1 MTGKSMRLT
10 FKGDKPKRKRTK
22 SSDEKRASKRA
33 QVTGD
38 ESDVEMYG
46 GDEQAWVPPATCGEV
61 TGPTFVH
68 QRQQNGS
75 ALVLTYNAPLS
86 QVETTTVE
94 QPDIPLEM
102 VEDGATIAATDVAPN
117 TVHQVW
123 VATNIPMSS
132 KWTLK
137 STQGTFLGCDKY
149 GEVIA
154 TNEARGPQ
162 EEWTLYQVDVM
173 PSSDDRILAGP
184 RRGFAFQ
191 SMYGG
196 YLALDDPTETQAK
209 RRLRADGQEVTS
221 LSVWDLNVQWK
232 FRHAYRQMHRATKV
246 APTAQASLLDEER
259 LSRSRQ
265 GWNAGTSHHFTKESR
280 RELVQAQREGRLAEA
295 MLDRRAKL
303 KIYI

>member
-1 MTGKSMRLT
+1 
-10 FKGDKPKRKRTK
+10 
-22 SSDEKRASKRA
+22 
-33 QVTGD
+33 
-38 ESDVEMYG
+38 
-46 GDEQAWVPPATCGEV
+46 
-61 TGPTFVH
+61 
-68 QRQQNGS
+68 
-75 ALVLTYNAPLS
+75 
-86 QVETTTVE
+86 
-94 QPDIPLEM
+94 M

-303 KIYI
+303 KSDKYAKVRPTRPSLHLTYSDIVFSICAAISVTVLLSRSSSSWPTLLWRSFSARCWAMAIAARVANSISRFSRSFSGFQNE